1 MSGQRLKKI
10 GNLRSNVVD
19 VKKGSVVICLYVL
32 FASVAIAIIALGS
45 WFKELF
51 TKKEY
56 GKEKNV
62 SEFADYGT
70 KDRESEG
77 IRQAIKR

>member
-45 WFKELF
+45 WLNELF
-51 TKKEY
+51 TKKEIWKR
-56 GKEKNV
+56 KEC
-62 SEFADYGT
+62 
-70 KDRESEG
+70 
-77 IRQAIKR
+77 I

>member
-10 GNLRSNVVD
+10 GNIRSNVVD

-32 FASVAIAIIALGS
+32 FASVAIAMIALGS

-51 TKKEY
+51 TKKEIWKR
-56 GKEKNV
+56 KEC
-62 SEFADYGT
+62 
-70 KDRESEG
+70 
-77 IRQAIKR
+77 I